1 MKIED
6 LISKLPPMKTGAELT
21 KALADI
27 PPYYEDVRNAD
38 TTTRLMGLSEL
49 YNIYIPSSMSHE
61 IYSKLYLAMIRS
73 LQKKCSQQAILQR
86 YENNAAII
94 GQEYRGIIGGADSF
108 TIIGASGI
116 GKSSAIG
123 RAVSLITQNTIIP
136 RKFLTSKPL
145 TSIFLTN
152 LLLKASK
159 ASSTYTRLCWV
170 LWVAE

>member
-6 LISKLPPMKTGAELT
+6 LIGKLPPMKTGAELT
-21 KALADI
+21 KALEDI
-27 PPYYEDVRNAD
+27 PPYSEDVRNAD
-38 TTTRLMGLSEL
+38 TTTRLMSLSEL

-86 YENNAAII
+86 YENNAAIV

-123 RAVSLITQNTIIP
+123 RAVSLITQNTINTTENP
-136 RKFLTSKPL
+136 HS
-145 TSIFLTN
+145 
-152 LLLKASK
+152 
-159 ASSTYTRLCWV
+159 
-170 LWVAE
+170 